1 MLLLCL
7 LSFLI
12 GSVCGCLVCLLYA
25 MASLRH
31 VKEDLR

>member
-12 GSVCGCLVCLLYA
+12 GSVCGCVACLLWV